1 MPTATMAPQYPFS
14 VTFHG
19 KNIVEVRQGM
29 VNFLADNVTSTA
41 GVPEVVSTPAESPEK
56 KPRKTAK
63 KTKSKTSPDP
73 EESAPSVSA
82 DKEPETTTTDGA
94 LQNLTTSTDSAAVKT
109 EITPDEHPNVSLA
122 YNNALEQLM
131 QIYNASPEG
140 AYEVTLL
147 LENYRVVSFRE
158 IPEDRG
164 IELLDKAEA
173 ITTALEAGK
182 QKSA

>member
-1 MPTATMAPQYPFS
+1 MPTATTAPQYPFS

-63 KTKSKTSPDP
+63 KTKSKTASVTPGS
-73 EESAPSVSA
+73 EENDSSVSA
-82 DKEPETTTTDGA
+82 DTEPEGEVEAKADMPTPSETTT
-94 LQNLTTSTDSAAVKT
+94 K
-109 EITPDEHPNVSLA
+109 ITPDEHPNVSLA

>member
-1 MPTATMAPQYPFS
+1 MPATTTPQYPFS

-19 KNIVEVRQGM
+19 KDIVEVRQGM

-41 GVPEVVSTPAESPEK
+41 GVPEVVSTPAESPGK

-63 KTKSKTSPDP
+63 KAKSKIPLGTPGP
-73 EESAPSVSA
+73 EETAPSVSA
-82 DKEPETTTTDGA
+82 DTESEDKAEAD
-94 LQNLTTSTDSAAVKT
+94 TST

-131 QIYNASPEG
+131 AIYNASPEG

-147 LENYRVVSFRE
+147 LEHYRVVSFRE

-164 IELLDKAEA
+164 VELLEKAEDINA
-173 ITTALEAGK
+173 ALAESKA
-182 QKSA
+182 KSA

>member
-1 MPTATMAPQYPFS
+1 MPATTTPQYPFS

-19 KNIVEVRQGM
+19 KDIVEVRQGM

-41 GVPEVVSTPAESPEK
+41 GVPEVVSTPAESPGK

-63 KTKSKTSPDP
+63 KAKSKIPLGTPGP
-73 EESAPSVSA
+73 EETAPSVSA
-82 DKEPETTTTDGA
+82 DTDKAPE
-94 LQNLTTSTDSAAVKT
+94 LDSPVPGDPDVTKSSD
-109 EITPDEHPNVSLA
+109 ITPDEHPNVSLA

-131 QIYNASPEG
+131 AIYNASPEG

-147 LENYRVVSFRE
+147 LEHYRVVSFRE

-164 IELLDKAEA
+164 VELLDKAEA
-173 ITTALEAGK
+173 INSALAGK